1 MADCEETL
9 RELDRFLDGELSDHA
24 KAHIHHHL
32 EGCVDCFQAF
42 DFHAELKLVIARKCN
57 SDEMPPGLM
66 DRIQQCFQTV
76 ASEFDEPGAAPST

>member
-24 KAHIHHHL
+24 KSHIHHHL

-42 DFHAELKLVIARKCN
+42 DFHAELKIVIARKCN